1 MVSVNVVVL
10 AGRLSDA
17 PELKTMP
24 SGDQVARFRLAIPE
38 EGKRLLP
45 LPVSVWDRLP
55 RRACEA
61 LAKGDPVLVRH
72 PGPEDALGHPAQRGP
87 PPALVDRRHEPADH
101 QVLSGPGRLGRA
113 VADQVEVAGG
123 SEPAVATRLG

>member
-38 EGKRLLP
+38 EGKRLP
-45 LPVSVWDRLP
+45 LPVSAWDRLP
-55 RRACEA
+55 GRACEA
-61 LAKGDPVLVRH
+61 LAKGDPVLVR
-72 PGPEDALGHPAQRGP
+72 GH
-87 PPALVDRRHEPADH
+87 LIRRFYRD
-101 QVLSGPGRLGRA
+101 GGGGRS
-113 VADQVEVAGG
+113 VTEV
-123 SEPAVATRLG
+123 VATEVKKLEPVEE

>member
-45 LPVSVWDRLP
+45 LPVSAWDRLP
-55 RRACEA
+55 RRVCEA
-61 LAKGDPVLVRH
+61 LAKGDPVLVR
-72 PGPEDALGHPAQRGP
+72 GH
-87 PPALVDRRHEPADH
+87 LIRRFYRD
-101 QVLSGPGRLGRA
+101 GGGGRS
-113 VADQVEVAGG
+113 VTEVI
-123 SEPAVATRLG
+123 ATEVKKLEAIEE

>member
-17 PELKTMP
+17 PELRTMP

-38 EGKRLLP
+38 EGRRVLP
-45 LPVSVWDRLP
+45 LPVSAWDRLP

-61 LAKGDPVLVRH
+61 LVKGDPVLVR
-72 PGPEDALGHPAQRGP
+72 GH
-87 PPALVDRRHEPADH
+87 LIRRFYRD
-101 QVLSGPGRLGRA
+101 GGGGRS
-113 VADQVEVAGG
+113 VTEV
-123 SEPAVATRLG
+123 VATEVKKLETRQD

>member
-38 EGKRLLP
+38 EGRRLLP
-45 LPVSVWDRLP
+45 LPVSAWDRLP

-61 LAKGDPVLVRH
+61 LAR
-72 PGPEDALGHPAQRGP
+72 
-87 PPALVDRRHEPADH
+87 
-101 QVLSGPGRLGRA
+101 
-113 VADQVEVAGG
+113 
-123 SEPAVATRLG
+123 ATRFWSADT